1 MQRKPFLKQVSFIL
15 SISFVILLVSL
26 PTGAETNY
34 AIDVVTPSYIEANT
48 VLGGGD
54 EASFQVPLPFPF
66 TFYEVAHTQAYV
78 STNGHLNFMAGNT
91 GPNNVSLPSTAPP
104 NGAIYALWDDLY
116 VEKNPAIASVR
127 TELVGTAPNR
137 RFVVEWRNVTFY
149 LNRSLRLDFEIVLCE
164 EGTIF
169 LQYRNIDNDGRERGN
184 SATIGVEDQ
193 AGTNAVQFSFNSAAV
208 GPGEFAI
215 RIADAVA
222 VRPVPADIKPGGC
235 PNPLNVGSKGVL
247 PFAIL
252 GTPDLDVTT
261 IDPMT
266 VTLAGVVPLRW
277 RFEDVGTPYE
287 PFVGKND
294 PYQCNDLGPDGYLD
308 LVFKFDTQEIAASL
322 GDVENNEVLTLLLDG
337 QLLDEKKIIG
347 EDVVII
353 KKAKAKGK
361 EKRMWPPLEKKKKNR

>member
-1 MQRKPFLKQVSFIL
+1 MQRKPFLRQVSFIL

-48 VLGGGD
+48 VLGSGD
-54 EASFQVPLPFPF
+54 DASFQVPLPFPF
-66 TFYEVAHTQAYV
+66 TFYEVAYPLAYV
-78 STNGHLNFMAGNT
+78 STNGYLNFIARNSLY
-91 GPNNVSLPSTAPP
+91 NNVPLPSAAPP
-104 NGAIYALWDDLY
+104 NGGIYAFWDDLY
-116 VEKNPAIASVR
+116 VDSAASVR

-137 RFVVEWRNVTFY
+137 RFVIEWRNVRFATGG
-149 LNRSLRLDFEIVLCE
+149 LRRFDFEIVLCE
-164 EGTIF
+164 EGIIL
-169 LQYRNIDNDGRERGN
+169 LQYRNIDDDGRERGN
-184 SATIGVEDQ
+184 SATIGVENEV
-193 AGTNAVQFSFNSAAV
+193 GTAAVQFSDAI
-208 GPGEFAI
+208 GLGEFAI
-215 RIADAVA
+215 RIGDLPRLV
-222 VRPVPADIKPGGC
+222 PVPADIKPGGC

-266 VTLAGVVPLRW
+266 VTLAGVRPLRW

-322 GDVENNEVLTLLLDG
+322 GDVENNEVLILLLDG
-337 QLLDEKKIIG
+337 QLLDEKKISG

-353 KKAKAKGK
+353 KKAKGKGK
-361 EKRMWPPLEKKKKNR
+361 EKRIWPPLEKKKKNR